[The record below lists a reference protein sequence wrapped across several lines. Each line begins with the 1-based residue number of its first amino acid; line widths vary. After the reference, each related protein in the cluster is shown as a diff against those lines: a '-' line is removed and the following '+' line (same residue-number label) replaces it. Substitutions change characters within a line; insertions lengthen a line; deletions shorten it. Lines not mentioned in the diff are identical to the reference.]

1 MSSQRFPFA
10 SFAAPMGRMMPPASA
25 QAMVV
30 ARMITTITTAAT

>member
-1 MSSQRFPFA
+1 MSSHDFHPA
-10 SFAAPMGRMMPPASA
+10 SDAALMARMMPPASA